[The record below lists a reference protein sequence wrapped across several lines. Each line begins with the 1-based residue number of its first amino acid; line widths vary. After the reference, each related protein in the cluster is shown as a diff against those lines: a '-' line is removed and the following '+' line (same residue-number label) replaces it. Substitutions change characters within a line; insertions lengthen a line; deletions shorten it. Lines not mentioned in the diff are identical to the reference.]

1 MLPVPWRQGVR
12 FGLTVKDQISSG
24 GEADLGMPEG
34 DDGCP
39 TLDELT
45 VDSVPN
51 IRNMV
56 SDVIMDGKITIGE
69 DERRWRSI
77 VIGRLFI
84 LNAYNS
90 ATLFNPEVSRANDN
104 YAMQAY

>member
-56 SDVIMDGKITIGE
+56 SDVIMDGKVKEGE
-69 DERRWRSI
+69 VGEGEALS
-77 VIGRLFI
+77 
-84 LNAYNS
+84 
-90 ATLFNPEVSRANDN
+90 
-104 YAMQAY
+104 